1 MADWVRQ
8 TDLDKGQLL
17 MDSDFLVGEVIFILF
32 RTENYI
38 YQWLNQEIR
47 DVWIM
52 VCWHKEL
59 LSVIY
64 YY

>member
-17 MDSDFLVGEVIFILF
+17 MDSDFPVGEVIFILF

-52 VCWHKEL
+52 VCWL
-59 LSVIY
+59 
-64 YY
+64 